1 MTTCQTAANE
11 FLRQFWLAIYPP
23 ANESQ
28 QLSVATPAQKAAK
41 ASKMIGYLKKTHEK
55 VEALVVEA
63 QREQVDP
70 ARVRVVS
77 ELHCLRD
84 ASVGWLMLFL
94 PSILQAMKPILD
106 AVDKALGFWQ
116 TKNAKTLGAR

>member
-41 ASKMIGYLKKTHEK
+41 ASKMIGYLSKTHEK

-63 QREQVDP
+63 QREQFDP

-77 ELHCLRD
+77 
-84 ASVGWLMLFL
+84 G
-94 PSILQAMKPILD
+94 
-106 AVDKALGFWQ
+106 
-116 TKNAKTLGAR
+116 